1 MRAGAQQRRAD
12 FARTA
17 KPLDTECPY
26 MSNEYSSGSEH
37 ESESDDESRE
47 STTGAKTVKTASGM
61 YTQFHK
67 KDLSCQRLWKNLSI
81 RTKIFHTHMSGAP
94 IYALIYRRKTMHVR
108 YHTENRID
116 KDIPLNTVQGK
127 RASRKTHRAAGP
139 TETAPKK
146 RRYTYT
152 YIDLW
157 L

>member
-1 MRAGAQQRRAD
+1 MPAGEQQRSANV
-12 FARTA
+12 ARTA
-17 KPLDTECPY
+17 LSLDTECPY
-26 MSNEYSSGSEH
+26 TSDQYSSGSEDA
-37 ESESDDESRE
+37 SESDESRE

-61 YTQFHK
+61 YTQFYK

-127 RASRKTHRAAGP
+127 RASGKTHRAAGP
-139 TETAPKK
+139 AETAPKK

-152 YIDLW
+152 YIELW